1 MKIALVQMNVVATPK
16 DNLAHAKELLQEA
29 KNLGADIAVLPEI
42 FICGYNN
49 ACFPEHAQPENSPF
63 MEEMAKM
70 VGELGIYLVAG
81 SIPELDGDLIYNTSY
96 VYNPQ
101 GEIIAKH
108 RKMHLFDIDVKGG
121 QYFKESDVLSPGDTF
136 TTFATPWG
144 KMGLMICFDIR
155 FPELARLLTL
165 DGAKGI
171 FVPAAFNM
179 TTGPAHWELSF
190 RARAMDNQVYMA
202 GVSPARNTEA
212 SYVAYGHSI
221 STSPWGDVIHQ
232 MDVTEGVAIVEWDL
246 EQVDR
251 IREQLPFL
259 SGRRRDLYELQKK

>member
-1 MKIALVQMNVVATPK
+1 MKIAMVQMAVGETPME
-16 DNLAHAKELLQEA
+16 NLAHAKELLQNA
-29 KNLGADIAVLPEI
+29 KTLGADIAVLPEI
-42 FICGYNN
+42 FVCGYNN
-49 ACFPEHAQPENSPF
+49 ACFPEHAQTKDSLF
-63 MEEMAKM
+63 MEELAKM
-70 VGELGIYLVAG
+70 VAEMGIFLVAG
-81 SIPELDGDLIYNTSY
+81 SIPERENDLIYNTSY
-96 VYNPQ
+96 VFNPA

-136 TTFATPWG
+136 TTFETPWG

-155 FPELARLLTL
+155 FPELSRFLVL

-202 GVSPARNTEA
+202 GVSPARNESA

-232 MDVTEGVAIVEWDL
+232 MDEKEGIAIVEWDM
-246 EQVDR
+246 EKVDS

-259 SGRRRDLYELQKK
+259 SNHRMDLYEVRKK

>member
-1 MKIALVQMNVVATPK
+1 MKIALVQMAVCSEPK
-16 DNLAHAKELLQEA
+16 TNLAVAKKMLQEA
-29 KNLGADIAVLPEI
+29 KALGADIAVLPEI
-42 FICGYNN
+42 FVCNYNN
-49 ACFPEHAQPENSPF
+49 AAFPEHAEKEGSPF
-63 MEEMAKM
+63 MAEIAEM
-70 VGELGIYLVAG
+70 VRELDFYLVAG
-81 SIPELDGDLIYNTSY
+81 SIPEWDAEKIYNTSY
-96 VYNPQ
+96 VFNPA

-121 QYFKESDVLSPGDTF
+121 QYFKESDVLSAGDTF
-136 TTFATPWG
+136 TTFETPWG

-165 DGAKGI
+165 DGARGI

-202 GVSPARNTEA
+202 GVSPARNEKS

-232 MDVTEGVAIVEWDL
+232 MDEKEGIAIVEWDM
-246 EQVDR
+246 EKVDS

-259 SGRRRDLYELQKK
+259 SNRRVDLYEVRKK